1 MKNTAKCSVWI
12 ILIGLILA
20 GMMPS
25 TAIVYAQDVA
35 QISPDELK
43 NMIESKKND
52 FLVVDVQPK
61 VVYDTGHIKGAVSFP
76 WAANIRR
83 AASLPKD
90 KMLVLYCDC
99 THEEDSTST
108 ATQLKEKFGY
118 TNVRVLK
125 GGWSGWLKLG
135 YPIEKK

>member
-1 MKNTAKCSVWI
+1 MKSVPKRSVWV
-12 ILIGLILA
+12 ILIGLFLA
-20 GMMPS
+20 GAMPS
-25 TAIVYAQDVA
+25 SATLHAQEFS

-61 VVYDTGHIKGAVSFP
+61 VVYDTGHIKGAVNFP
-76 WAANIRR
+76 WAANIRS

-108 ATQLKEKFGY
+108 AAQLKEKFGY

-135 YPIEKK
+135 YPTEKK